1 MKNFFSKLLTWSNSW
16 VGTIIIVL
24 LVIFFVAQAF
34 VIPSGSMK
42 KTLLIGDHLF
52 VKKFSYGTP
61 TPHLPWLEIQV
72 LPDFFGNGH
81 LIEGDRPERGD
92 IVVFRYPK
100 QHKVH
105 YVKRMI
111 AVGGDEVL
119 FQDKHLYI
127 SFHEGEQWMKEN
139 YPQEKLHVIAGKTW
153 VLNPYMEKFPGIQ
166 YDEDVNL
173 FDYMMNRYE
182 LNIIGNDFNMQ
193 PVEIDELPKNFNSKV
208 NAFYKKIPEG
218 EFYMV
223 GDNRDHS
230 NDSRFWGSVPYKLIV
245 GKPWFIYFSWESR
258 SFDKVLN
265 GDENGSGKD
274 HIDLKK
280 ACNNISISSKE
291 CRVIWDNKRYQLRW
305 NRIGR
310 FIETIE
316 HDEKFLDGK

>member
-1 MKNFFSKLLTWSNSW
+1 MKSFFTKFLNWSNSW
-16 VGTIIIVL
+16 VGTIVIVL

-42 KTLLIGDHLF
+42 RTLLIGDHLF

-61 TPHLPWLEIQV
+61 TPHLPWLEVQV

-81 LIEGDRPERGD
+81 LIEGDKPERGD

-100 QHKVH
+100 QPKIH

-111 AVGGDEVL
+111 AVGGDEIL

-127 SFHEGEQWMKEN
+127 SFHEGEKWMHEN
-139 YPQEKLHVIAGKTW
+139 YPKKKIHVIAGKTW
-153 VLNPYMEKFPGIQ
+153 VLNPYEEKFPGIQ

-173 FDYMMNRYE
+173 FAQMKMF
-182 LNIIGNDFNMQ
+182 LSANDFAMQ
-193 PVEIDELPKNFNSKV
+193 PVIVDELPKNFNSEF
-208 NAFYKKIPEG
+208 NAFYKKVPLG

-230 NDSRFWGSVPYKLIV
+230 NDSRFWGSVPYSLIV
-245 GKPWFIYFSWESR
+245 GKPWFIYFSW
-258 SFDKVLN
+258 DDDYK
-265 GDENGSGKD
+265 
-274 HIDLKK
+274 I
-280 ACNNISISSKE
+280 
-291 CRVIWDNKRYQLRW
+291 RW

-310 FIETIE
+310 FIDTIQN
-316 HDEKFLDGK
+316 DEKFLDGK